1 MPDLLPV
8 TDGDMLAEVE
18 RELRMREK
26 MYKHLIFIGELSQQK
41 ADRQIERMEAVR
53 DLLFARVYKK

>member
-18 RELRMREK
+18 RELKMRENV
-26 MYKHLIFIGELSQQK
+26 YPRFVARGTLSQQK